1 MTVDSWRQALAAFF
15 MKSGSDFIRRQMFAA
30 FSL

>member
-1 MTVDSWRQALAAFF
+1 MKFESWRQALAAFT